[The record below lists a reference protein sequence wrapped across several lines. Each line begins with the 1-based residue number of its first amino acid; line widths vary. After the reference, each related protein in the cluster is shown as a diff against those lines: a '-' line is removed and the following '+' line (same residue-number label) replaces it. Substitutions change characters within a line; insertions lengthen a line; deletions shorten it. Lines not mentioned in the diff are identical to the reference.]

1 MRTWILLVFGILVIV
16 LFALWFR
23 HDRKQMG
30 VPATIQTETGHP
42 AVAKVVATN
51 QNIAEIGK
59 LLVNDYHSTNEHDAI
74 TSALAHEL
82 IAEELRTNAVF
93 LEWASNITK
102 AVISHFMT
110 NGNVPVYGS
119 AGFTIDALQLDKV
132 TVNGM
137 VGMYAMAT
145 YDPDPTN
152 EGPLEFIVEGGI
164 HPTLLRVQNSY
175 RLINYQLSPER
186 WKQSPRN
193 IGRMDW
199 SSAMSPLDKGQ
210 ISTLAYHAFHEMT
223 GLDLGSFQ
231 LETTKINVEGILNP
245 NAAQHEVSVT
255 GNLKAKLYTPKD
267 YRYPFAEFRYD
278 DTTPKHEPRVAF
290 SGQIVQTSSGHG
302 EFVELSAVVRKT
314 EAIFEL
320 GEGFLGQGTWEQSM
334 LDNVRSLDTEQRS
347 QVYKR
352 IFQR

>member
-1 MRTWILLVFGILVIV
+1 MRPRILLVFGVLVIAI
-16 LFALWFR
+16 FALWLR
-23 HDRKQMG
+23 HDRSSVG
-30 VPATIQTETGHP
+30 VPTTVQPETNHP
-42 AVAKVVATN
+42 VDAEIVATN
-51 QNIAEIGK
+51 QGIVEIRK

-93 LEWASNITK
+93 LEWATNITK
-102 AVISHFMT
+102 AVISHFTT
-110 NGNVPVYGS
+110 NGNVPIYGL
-119 AGFTIDALQLDKV
+119 AGFTLNALQLDKV

-137 VGMYAMAT
+137 VGIHAVAT

-186 WKQSPRN
+186 WKQSPRD

-199 SSAMSPLDKGQ
+199 SSAVSPLDKGQ
-210 ISTLAYHAFHEMT
+210 VGTLAYHAFHEMT
-223 GLDLGSFQ
+223 GLNLGGFQ
-231 LETTKINVEGILNP
+231 LETTKIDVQGILNP
-245 NAAQHEVSVT
+245 NAEHSGVSVT
-255 GNLKAKLYTPKD
+255 GNLNAKLYTPKD

-278 DTTPKHEPRVAF
+278 DTTPKHEPHVAF
-290 SGQIVQTSSGHG
+290 SGQIVQTSLGHG

-320 GEGFLGQGTWEQSM
+320 GEKFLGRGTWEQSM
-334 LDNVRSLDTEQRS
+334 LTNVSSLNTEQRG
-347 QVYKR
+347 QIYKR
-352 IFQR
+352 IFQH